1 MWHDSVT
8 MTGERESDA
17 RTDDELLEAV
27 RTRNDRGALE
37 ALLERH
43 EPAIWRFGMKMCR
56 DPEDA
61 KDVLQ
66 ETMLAAARTARDF
79 RGGSRVSTWL
89 FAIAR
94 SFCIKKRRRSQ
105 LAPGEPVSLDEHSER
120 VGDIA
125 TSDLPPDEAVASR
138 ELGLALD
145 RALGEL
151 EPAQREVLI
160 LRDVEGLSAAEVAE
174 VLGVSVDAVKSRLH
188 RARVLLRE
196 RLSPFLPPP
205 EPAPTPSCPEIVPLF
220 SRYLEGEIGAQECA
234 SIEEHVETCPR
245 CRGACD
251 ALKQTLS
258 LCRARATRGTVP
270 GDVQERVRSALHDLA
285 GRFG

>member
-1 MWHDSVT
+1 
-8 MTGERESDA
+8 MTDEHEPDA

-94 SFCIKKRRRSQ
+94 SFCIKKRRRSKF
-105 LAPGEPVSLDEHSER
+105 ASGEPISLDEHSER
-120 VGDIA
+120 VPDVA
-125 TSDLPPDEAVASR
+125 TSDPAPDEALASR

-145 RALGEL
+145 GALGEL
-151 EPAQREVLI
+151 EPSQREVLI
-160 LRDVEGLSAAEVAE
+160 LRDAEGLSAAEVAE

-188 RARVLLRE
+188 RARVALRE
-196 RLSPFLPPP
+196 RLSPFLPTP
-205 EPAPTPSCPEIVPLF
+205 EAAPTSSCPEIVPLF
-220 SRYLEGEIGAQECA
+220 SRYLEGEIGSQECA
-234 SIEEHVETCPR
+234 RMQEHVERCPR

-258 LCRARATRGTVP
+258 LCRARATSGTAP
-270 GDVQERVRSALHDLA
+270 REVQELVRKALRDLA
-285 GRFG
+285 AKGG